1 MGDLGSIPELGRAP
15 GEGKGYPLQYS
26 GLENSMD
33 CKIHGVTKSWTWLS
47 DFHFTSLHFTSP
59 HSSLKSPGYVIHHCC
74 CSVTTSCPTL
84 CDPMD
89 CRTPGSPALHYLL
102 EFAQIHV
109 HWVSDAIWLSHPLPP
124 PSYFW
129 LQPFSQYQGFFQW
142 VGSLYQ
148 ALWSFSFSISP
159 SNEYLGLISF
169 RIDWFDLLA
178 IRGTLNSLLQ
188 HNSKASILQH
198 SPFFMVQLS
207 HPYVTTGKTTA
218 LTRQLDLQ
226 QSDVSAFWYSV

>member
-1 MGDLGSIPELGRAP
+1 MGSQRVGHDW
-15 GEGKGYPLQYS
+15 
-26 GLENSMD
+26 
-33 CKIHGVTKSWTWLS
+33 VT
-47 DFHFTSLHFTSP
+47 FTSLHFTSP
-59 HSSLKSPGYVIHHCC
+59 HLTALWRVLAMLFIIVVVQSLHHVQLF
-74 CSVTTSCPTL
+74 VT
-84 CDPMD
+84 PMD
-89 CRTPGSPALHYLL
+89 CRTPGSPALRYLL

-169 RIDWFDLLA
+169 RIDWFGLLA
-178 IRGTLNSLLQ
+178 VQGTLKSLLQ
-188 HNSKASILQH
+188 HHSSKALILWCSALKPSLENFEDYFASMWDECNCAIVWVFFHITFLWNWNENWPFPVLWPLLSFPYLLAYWVKHFNSII
-198 SPFFMVQLS
+198 F
-207 HPYVTTGKTTA
+207 Y
-218 LTRQLDLQ
+218 
-226 QSDVSAFWYSV
+226 DVK